1 MRSIDAVTIESSVQ
15 RRIRAFIKGVF
26 IGAVWCAC
34 VAFMVWLVSGRI
46 DMFNL
51 FFFGIG
57 LLLSHGVWMMLYARS
72 SEGHPKEK

>member
-1 MRSIDAVTIESSVQ
+1 MAAIEGSFQ